1 MLIVYEISVQVVF
14 MFSGS
19 KCKEKLL
26 ASFFF
31 SLYEYPNL
39 QKGTTIDFFNC
50 NYYNYSTRRYPYEKI
65 AWFMAIACMMF
76 ILPGCANET
85 AMNEHEE
92 GVQENS
98 SAYHKIDAKEAKS
111 MMDKEKVTIVD
122 VRTEQ
127 EYKEKHIPNSILVPN
142 ETIDEEAKDKL
153 PDKDAV
159 LLVHC
164 RTGIRSKQASD
175 KLVQMGYKHVYDFG
189 GINDWPYDTVSE

>member
-1 MLIVYEISVQVVF
+1 M
-14 MFSGS
+14 
-19 KCKEKLL
+19 K
-26 ASFFF
+26 
-31 SLYEYPNL
+31 
-39 QKGTTIDFFNC
+39 
-50 NYYNYSTRRYPYEKI
+50 RI

-85 AMNEHEE
+85 VMNEHEE

-98 SAYHKIDAKEAKS
+98 SAYHKIDAREAKS
-111 MMDKEKVTIVD
+111 MMD
-122 VRTEQ
+122 
-127 EYKEKHIPNSILVPN
+127 KEKHIPNSILVPN

>member
-1 MLIVYEISVQVVF
+1 M
-14 MFSGS
+14 
-19 KCKEKLL
+19 K
-26 ASFFF
+26 
-31 SLYEYPNL
+31 
-39 QKGTTIDFFNC
+39 
-50 NYYNYSTRRYPYEKI
+50 KI

-98 SAYHKIDAKEAKS
+98 SAYHKIDAREAKS

-153 PDKDAV
+153 PDKNAV
-159 LLVHC
+159 LLGKTTEAKIIKVLVHC